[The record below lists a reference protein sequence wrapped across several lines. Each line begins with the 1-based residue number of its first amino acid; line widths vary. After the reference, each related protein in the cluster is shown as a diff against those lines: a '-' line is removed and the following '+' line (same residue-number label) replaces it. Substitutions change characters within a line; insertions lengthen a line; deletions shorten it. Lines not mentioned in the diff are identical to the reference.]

1 MDFLVTQIS
10 LFPTTTFFKKFRQ
23 LKLNSTFLWKNRLGI
38 LLSTENSLI
47 KKHQKAFRILPW
59 AENIMVDR
67 FKLATKSVGLFRHQS
82 SCLWV
87 FEVFAHR
94 GQATTLPTVEGA
106 AATVPAP
113 PPPPPSL
120 FSCPGCPLTIVM
132 IIGIVI
138 IAIITLLFLPL
149 GNRFRFILS

>member
-1 MDFLVTQIS
+1 
-10 LFPTTTFFKKFRQ
+10 
-23 LKLNSTFLWKNRLGI
+23 
-38 LLSTENSLI
+38 
-47 KKHQKAFRILPW
+47 
-59 AENIMVDR
+59 MVGR
-67 FKLATKSVGLFRHQS
+67 YNLATKSVGLCRHQS

-138 IAIITLLFLPL
+138 IIIITLQLLPL
-149 GNRFRFILS
+149 GKRFRFILSYHGCSIEFYSSKSTHLFCSYWRMPIASVRLRTIQFIKTYYC